1 MSQRFD
7 QITNRRAIID
17 RRALADTLR
26 EVAGG
31 QPDRAKCRAAA
42 VVVLGDALKAG
53 RAELKRRLAEAPNR
67 GVQYAVGHALL
78 TDQLLRLIYEQQAR
92 PGA

>member
-26 EVAGG
+26 EVAAS

-42 VVVLGDALKAG
+42 VVVLGDALKYRRIDAG
-53 RAELKRRLAEAPNR
+53 NTR
-67 GVQYAVGHALL
+67 VQ
-78 TDQLLRLIYEQQAR
+78 
-92 PGA
+92 